1 MAKYGTTKM
10 LEEDRDL
17 NKSNMEEA
25 EKQFKLQ
32 FNNQVGDIYKVQ
44 NGHIGLIMK

>member
-25 EKQFKLQ
+25 ENNSNYNLIIKLEI
-32 FNNQVGDIYKVQ
+32 FIKFRTA
-44 NGHIGLIMK
+44 I